1 MAEILN
7 GKVLAKGI
15 HKQIKQKVAQ
25 LDEQPVL
32 AVLLVG
38 NDPAS
43 HTYVRIKEDECRKA
57 GIGFELFLYPSDEP
71 EETLINTIKELNVCD
86 DVHGILVQLPLPT
99 QNANNVIA
107 AIDPNKDVDGFH
119 RVNLDKLKTGE
130 VDLVSAVA
138 TGVLRLI
145 GLSGTHLRDKNTV
158 IVASD
163 LFAEP
168 MVELLE
174 HRHAN
179 VTVVHADDAALAKK
193 TKQADVLITAVGKP
207 EMITGAMIKKGAVV
221 IDVGTT
227 RVNGHIVGD
236 VEFESADKI
245 AGAITPVPGGVGPMT
260 VAMLLENILIAYELN
275 K

>member
-227 RVNGHIVGD
+227 SVNGHIVGD

>member
-7 GKVLAKGI
+7 GKQLAKGI

-32 AVLLVG
+32 AVLLIG
-38 NDPAS
+38 KDPAS
-43 HTYVRIKEDECRKA
+43 HTYVRIKEEECRKA

-71 EETLINTIKELNVCD
+71 EENLINTIDELNKCN
-86 DVHGILVQLPLPT
+86 DVHGILVQLPLPS
-99 QNANNVIA
+99 QNADKIIA
-107 AIDPNKDVDGFH
+107 AIDPTKDVDGFH
-119 RVNLDKLKTGE
+119 RINIDKLKNG
-130 VDLVSAVA
+130 DAKLVSAVA
-138 TGVLRLI
+138 MGVMRLI
-145 GLSGTHLRDKNTV
+145 GLSGTHLREKQTV
-158 IVASD
+158 VVASD

-168 MVELLE
+168 IVELLH

-179 VTVVHADDAALAKK
+179 VTVLHADDAELGKK
-193 TKQADVLITAVGKP
+193 TKKADVLITAVGKP
-207 EMITGAMIKKGAVV
+207 ELITGAMIKKGAIV

-227 RVNGHIVGD
+227 RVSGHIVGD
-236 VEFESADKI
+236 VEFESANLVAK
-245 AGAITPVPGGVGPMT
+245 AITPVPGGVGPMT